1 MLAAHRSTDA
11 SVAHRAA
18 QAYLEAR
25 PARHN
30 IVLTLLDER
39 LRDPQAGRYWWVTC
53 QEQVVGLAMQ
63 SPPTFHAAALP
74 IDPPALDVLVD
85 AVWEDAPQLPGVIGE
100 AAVAAAFAGA
110 WTERAGVGAR
120 PHEGQRLYALG
131 ELARPSDVPGAL
143 AAASAEDLPLL
154 RRWVAGFHADTAMD
168 PVGDAVGWL
177 PGYLADGGLWV
188 WRRDGAPVAMAR
200 TTRPVAGTSRIGFV
214 YTPPAH
220 RRHGYAAALVATV
233 SERLREAGVEECVLY
248 TQLSNPTSN
257 GVYRRIGFRAIAEVV
272 RYDFAPA

>member
-1 MLAAHRSTDA
+1 MLAVHRTADA

-39 LRDPQAGRYWWVTC
+39 LRGPQAGRYWWVTC
-53 QEQVVGLAMQ
+53 HEHVVGLAMQ
-63 SPPTFHAAALP
+63 SPPTFHAAVLPTDLSAL
-74 IDPPALDVLVD
+74 
-85 AVWEDAPQLPGVIGE
+85 GVIGE
-100 AAVAAAFAGA
+100 VDVAAAFAGG

-131 ELARPSDVPGAL
+131 ELVRPSQVAGTL

-154 RRWVAGFHADTAMD
+154 RRWVTAFHADTAMD
-168 PVGDAVGWL
+168 PVGDAGGWL

-200 TTRPVAGTSRIGFV
+200 TTRPVAGMSRIGFV

-220 RRHGYAAALVATV
+220 RRRGYAAALVAAV
-233 SERLREAGVEECVLY
+233 SQHLRDAGVEECVLY

-257 GVYRRIGFRAIAEVV
+257 GVYRHIGFRAVAEVV
-272 RYDFAPA
+272 RYDFDPA